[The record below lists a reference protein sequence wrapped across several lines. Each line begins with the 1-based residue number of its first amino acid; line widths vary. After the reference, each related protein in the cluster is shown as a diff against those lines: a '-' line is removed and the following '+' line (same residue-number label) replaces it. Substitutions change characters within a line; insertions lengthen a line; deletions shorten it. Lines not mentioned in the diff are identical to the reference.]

1 MIRVHFAFSFIYFD
15 FKMGYSYKKTKL
27 KDTKKTKLS
36 TLIKVK
42 IYKIRNEFV
51 NFEEWEI

>member
-51 NFEEWEI
+51 NFEE